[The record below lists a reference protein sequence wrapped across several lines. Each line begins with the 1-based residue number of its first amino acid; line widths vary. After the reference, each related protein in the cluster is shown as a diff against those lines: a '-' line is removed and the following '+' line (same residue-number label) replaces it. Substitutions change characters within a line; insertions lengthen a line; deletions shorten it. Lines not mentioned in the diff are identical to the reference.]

1 MTKTPE
7 ASGKL
12 KRRNSKNE
20 KTPNEPSA
28 KKKRTQKSVTRLRST
43 KKDSDSESNA
53 TDTKMGEEN
62 TNKENLNHDSNIP
75 NTISNDIKE
84 PVKSEAEKNNFKK
97 KAVETDVV
105 QNNVVPVSNGTKKA
119 VACKDL
125 TTRGNSI
132 NPSSSC
138 VQW

>member
-53 TDTKMGEEN
+53 TDKKMGEEN

-84 PVKSEAEKNNFKK
+84 PIKSEAEKNNFKK

-138 VQW
+138 VQ

>member
-28 KKKRTQKSVTRLRST
+28 KKKRSQKSVTRLRST

-53 TDTKMGEEN
+53 TDKKMGEEN
-62 TNKENLNHDSNIP
+62 TNKENLNHDLNIP
-75 NTISNDIKE
+75 NTIRNDIKE
-84 PVKSEAEKNNFKK
+84 PIKSEAEKNNFKK
-97 KAVETDVV
+97 KSVETDVV
-105 QNNVVPVSNGTKKA
+105 QNNIVPVSNGTKKA

-138 VQW
+138 VQ